1 MIDLSP
7 ETELL
12 ARRVAAAQHRTIDD
26 AVREALE
33 ISARSAGVTFRR
45 PRDNAADAIAARRA
59 RAERFV
65 EELAAM
71 PVLDKRRV
79 DEIVDDLNA
88 V

>member
-12 ARRVAAAQHRTIDD
+12 ALRVAAAQHVTIDD

-33 ISARSAGVTFRR
+33 ASAQTVGVAVSS
-45 PRDNAADAIAARRA
+45 RDTSPEAIATRRERAARFIEA
-59 RAERFV
+59 
-65 EELAAM
+65 LAGM
-71 PVLDKRRV
+71 PVLDNRPIQ
-79 DEIVDDLNA
+79 EIVDDLND